1 MTGYIGLTLWMVVP
15 LIISYGLYRLDM
27 PKEFVIT
34 FMMIGLNIAIYW
46 IVITAAIIIY
56 GVQKYMELGSMD
68 LFIKEFM
75 RSIRD

>member
-1 MTGYIGLTLWMVVP
+1 MVVP

>member
-1 MTGYIGLTLWMVVP
+1 MVVP

-46 IVITAAIIIY
+46 IVITAAIMFDSTVAIAAP
-56 GVQKYMELGSMD
+56 
-68 LFIKEFM
+68 
-75 RSIRD
+75 SIPP

>member
-1 MTGYIGLTLWMVVP
+1 MVVP
-15 LIISYGLYRLDM
+15 LIIAYGLYRLDM